1 MRSYG
6 LSKSRIMS
14 GLQCAKRL
22 YLEVHHPEL
31 AEKSAGKEALFEVG
45 HQVGELARTLYPG
58 GTLIGDGGDLKAALE
73 ETLRAARSLR
83 KTRHR

>member
-1 MRSYG
+1 MRSRG
-6 LSKSRIMS
+6 LSKSKIMA
-14 GLQCAKRL
+14 GIQCPKQL
-22 YLEVHHPEL
+22 YLKTYHPEL
-31 AEKSAGKEALFEVG
+31 AEESADKQERFDVG